1 MKTTTLCFEEGT
13 WQGSTTGL
21 ANAQL
26 VLVFG
31 SGEKICDPTV
41 RNQLRAISPAA
52 ELVGCSTA
60 GEISGS
66 SVSDEG
72 VVALVIEFASTRV
85 RAVSSPIP
93 DAGSSDGVG
102 RQLATELLA
111 DDLRHVLVFSEG
123 LNIDGAAL
131 ADGLRAM
138 LPAHVSATG
147 GLAGDGPR
155 FEKTFVMHNDS
166 VASNQVVAVGLY
178 GPDLEVSWG
187 SAGGW
192 SAFGPQRV
200 VTRAQGNVLFELDG
214 KPALALYKTYL
225 GDRAEGLPATGLLFP
240 LELLPE
246 HEGEPP
252 LVRTILA
259 VDEVAQS
266 LTFAGHVPTGRQV
279 RLAKFTIDRIIH
291 AAEEAGEDSKLSSCP
306 ELVLVVSC
314 VGRRMLLDQRVEEEI
329 EVVLT
334 ELGNPQQVGGFYS
347 YGEIGPL
354 GFSHGCALHNQ
365 TLTFTTFNERSGVA
379 PSS

>member
-1 MKTTTLCFEEGT
+1 MKTTTLCFRNGV
-13 WQGSTTGL
+13 WQGTTADL
-21 ANAQL
+21 DRAQL

-31 SGEKICDPTV
+31 SGECLRDPV
-41 RNQLRAISPAA
+41 ARAQLRGFAPHA

-60 GEISGS
+60 GEIAGS
-66 SVSDEG
+66 SVSDDG
-72 VVALVIEFASTRV
+72 MVALVIEFATTRI
-85 RAVSSPIP
+85 RAVSRPVQ
-93 DAGSSDGVG
+93 DAGISDVVG

-131 ADGLRAM
+131 ADGLRAI
-138 LPAHVSATG
+138 LPEPVSATG
-147 GLAGDGPR
+147 GLAGDGQR
-155 FEKTFVMHNDS
+155 FAQTVVLHNES
-166 VASNQVVAVGLY
+166 VGPNQVVAVGLY
-178 GPDLEVSWG
+178 GADMEVTWG

-192 SAFGPQRV
+192 SAFGPQRI
-200 VTRAQGNVLFELDG
+200 VTKARGNVLYELDG
-214 KPALALYKTYL
+214 QPALALYKTYL

-246 HEGEPP
+246 HEGEPT

-279 RLAKFTIDRIIH
+279 RLAKFTLDRIIH
-291 AAEEAGEDSKLSSCP
+291 AAEEVCQDAKPAARPD
-306 ELVLVVSC
+306 LVLVVSC

-329 EVVLT
+329 EAVLT
-334 ELGNPQQVGGFYS
+334 ELGNPPQVGGFYS

-354 GFSHGCALHNQ
+354 GFAHGCALHNQ
-365 TLTFTTFNERSGVA
+365 TLTFTTLHERAAASV
-379 PSS
+379 